1 MPPPSQLTIATN
13 SVRRLLK
20 EEASYEKELI
30 EQKEK
35 VKVLE
40 EKIKNGD
47 ADEDGNAEFM
57 LKQHVSITPNC
68 LSPLG

>member
-1 MPPPSQLTIATN
+1 MPPPSQLAIATS

-20 EEASYEKELI
+20 EEASYKKEL
-30 EQKEK
+30 EDQEKK

-47 ADEDGNAEFM
+47 ADEDGNGEFM
-57 LKQHVSITPNC
+57 LKQHVSIIPNA
-68 LSPLG
+68 SRP